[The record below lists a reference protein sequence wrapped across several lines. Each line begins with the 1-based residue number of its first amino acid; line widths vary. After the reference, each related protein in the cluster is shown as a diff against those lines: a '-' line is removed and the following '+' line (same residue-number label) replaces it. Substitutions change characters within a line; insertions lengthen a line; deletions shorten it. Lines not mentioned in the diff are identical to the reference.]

1 MTLKFAPTTRGDG
14 TAYLFPGQG
23 AQSVGMGGQLYDASP
38 AARSVFHEV
47 DMALGRPL
55 SKLLFSGPEEVL
67 RETVNAQPAIM
78 AVSLAC
84 FQAMADNLGE
94 GALPRPALLAGHS
107 LGEYTALAVAG
118 VLDLG
123 DTARLV
129 QERGRLMQEACD
141 VAPGAMAAV
150 LGLDLMTMEEIARET
165 GTYVSNVNTAV
176 QIVISGDRMAVARSL
191 DLALARGAKKAVPL
205 RVGGAFHSRL
215 MEPAQEGLI
224 EAVDKLTFKDP
235 TVPIVANCTG
245 DPLTTADEVK
255 RELISQISS
264 CVQWKRSVD
273 YMIGTGVSR
282 FIEIGPGRALS
293 SMVKRID
300 RSTDAVS
307 VGDLDA
313 IIKLRRN

>member
-1 MTLKFAPTTRGDG
+1 
-14 TAYLFPGQG
+14 
-23 AQSVGMGGQLYDASP
+23 MGGQLYDASP